1 MNFSAILK
9 NKKSWILIAA
19 FLLFMLGIVF
29 YSRFAGILLIFS
41 LLIFGIFSIVWK
53 EKEIRILAL
62 IFLLLLSISNL
73 AVNGAKFGIDFS
85 GGTRIPITLE
95 HAVDQTTMDQ
105 LVEIIKK
112 RASFMGLSEASV
124 KAVGNTEIYVEI
136 PSSDESQIS
145 FVEEVL
151 AHQGVFQGIVDG
163 KVALEG
169 DGIVPGSVGATSAAQ
184 LQGKA
189 DWGVSFALDT
199 QSAKYFKEVVKGKA
213 KYPLYMFLDRPQDA
227 IIIISIEEIESN
239 APEDATVD
247 DLVDP
252 AKDALIL
259 EEGTIDVYL
268 LEELDAKEPLVPKT
282 NSTQAIV
289 SKSTPEDKKELL
301 ENWGFTIKEI
311 PDEQI
316 SPHFSGGN
324 GVYWIEDWEAV
335 GLLSSPVLE
344 PSITE
349 EDSQLSMFYSITGSS
364 PGTGAEQIQNAKES
378 TEKIESILKGGSLPV
393 QISLGSRTVL
403 PASLGT
409 EFLRLSLIGIVG
421 SLLVISILIG
431 VRYRK
436 LKLIVPIMII
446 SFSELI
452 ILLSILGSFT
462 IDLAAMAGILAAI
475 GVGVDAQIVITDEL
489 LKKESGDKD
498 TRLENALAII
508 KVNIVVAIVAMVPLL
523 FSSLVEVIGFAIST
537 ILGALLGFLLS
548 RPAYGA
554 IVEDIIED

>member
-1 MNFSAILK
+1 M
-9 NKKSWILIAA
+9 
-19 FLLFMLGIVF
+19 
-29 YSRFAGILLIFS
+29 
-41 LLIFGIFSIVWK
+41 IFGIFAIVWK

-73 AVNGAKFGIDFS
+73 ALNGAKFGIDFS

-112 RASFMGLSEASV
+112 RASFMGLSEAVV
-124 KAVGNTEIYVEI
+124 KAVGNTEIYVEV
-136 PSSDESQIS
+136 PSSDENQIS

-151 AHQGVFQGIVDG
+151 AHQGVFLGIVDG
-163 KVALEG
+163 KVALKG
-169 DGIVPGSVGATSAAQ
+169 DGIVPGSVGATNPSQ

-199 QSAKYFKEVVKGKA
+199 QSAKYFKEIVKGKA
-213 KYPLYMFLDRPQDA
+213 KYPLYMFLDRPEDA
-227 IIIISIEEIESN
+227 ILIVSIGEIEKN
-239 APEDATVD
+239 APEEATVD
-247 DLVDP
+247 DLLDP
-252 AKDALIL
+252 ARDALIL
-259 EEGTIDVYL
+259 EEGTIDIYL
-268 LEELDAKEPLVPKT
+268 LEELDVKEPLIPKS
-282 NSTQAIV
+282 NLTQAIV
-289 SKSTPEDKKELL
+289 SKSTPEEKKKLL
-301 ENWGFTIKEI
+301 EEWGFTIKEI

-316 SPHFSGGN
+316 SPQFSGG
-324 GVYWIEDWEAV
+324 GGSYWIEEWEAV
-335 GLLSSPVLE
+335 GLLSAPVLE

-349 EDSQLSMFYSITGSS
+349 EGSQLSMFYSITGSS
-364 PGTGAEQIQNAKES
+364 QGAGAEKSQNAKENS
-378 TEKIESILKGGSLPV
+378 DKIESILKGGSLPV

-403 PASLGT
+403 PASLGM
-409 EFLRLSLIGIVG
+409 EFLKLSLIGIAA
-421 SLLVISILIG
+421 SLLIISVLIG

-436 LKLIVPIMII
+436 AKLILPIIII

-489 LKKESGDKD
+489 LKKESGDKE
-498 TRLENALAII
+498 TRLENALSII
-508 KVNIVVAIVAMVPLL
+508 KVNIIVAIVAMVPLL

-548 RPAYGA
+548 RPAYAA
-554 IVEDIIED
+554 IIEELVED